1 MIVEISE
8 RMSSEVNFGATVT
21 TPTGF
26 DPEKESLPMIVF
38 LHGAGERGEDL
49 SIVNKVGLPKYF
61 TADPDYKGLRVITLS
76 PQCPDYTVWNDV
88 SLQLFQFILK
98 AAKAYNADMDR
109 ISVTGLSMGGFGTWD
124 MLMRHGSRF
133 AAGIPRCGGADGIGA
148 APAKPTQRTAAI
160 VARQTSNGTSDT
172 FLMLQFYEQTL
183 NFSFFCAK
191 IGKSGFRFYKYSRF
205 TIELSQIIV

>member
-76 PQCPDYTVWNDV
+76 PQCPDYTVWN
-88 SLQLFQFILK
+88 
-98 AAKAYNADMDR
+98 
-109 ISVTGLSMGGFGTWD
+109 
-124 MLMRHGSRF
+124 
-133 AAGIPRCGGADGIGA
+133 C
-148 APAKPTQRTAAI
+148 
-160 VARQTSNGTSDT
+160 
-172 FLMLQFYEQTL
+172 
-183 NFSFFCAK
+183 
-191 IGKSGFRFYKYSRF
+191 
-205 TIELSQIIV
+205 

>member
-61 TADPDYKGLRVITLS
+61 TADPDSGHTPVAAVSGLYRMERCVAS
-76 PQCPDYTVWNDV
+76 AV
-88 SLQLFQFILK
+88 SV
-98 AAKAYNADMDR
+98 YPE
-109 ISVTGLSMGGFGTWD
+109 G
-124 MLMRHGSRF
+124 
-133 AAGIPRCGGADGIGA
+133 
-148 APAKPTQRTAAI
+148 
-160 VARQTSNGTSDT
+160 
-172 FLMLQFYEQTL
+172 
-183 NFSFFCAK
+183 
-191 IGKSGFRFYKYSRF
+191 GKS
-205 TIELSQIIV
+205 L

>member
-61 TADPDYKGLRVITLS
+61 TADPDYKGLRDHNPVAAVSWIIPYGTTCRFSCFSLS
-76 PQCPDYTVWNDV
+76 
-88 SLQLFQFILK
+88 
-98 AAKAYNADMDR
+98 
-109 ISVTGLSMGGFGTWD
+109 
-124 MLMRHGSRF
+124 
-133 AAGIPRCGGADGIGA
+133 
-148 APAKPTQRTAAI
+148 
-160 VARQTSNGTSDT
+160 
-172 FLMLQFYEQTL
+172 
-183 NFSFFCAK
+183 
-191 IGKSGFRFYKYSRF
+191 
-205 TIELSQIIV
+205 